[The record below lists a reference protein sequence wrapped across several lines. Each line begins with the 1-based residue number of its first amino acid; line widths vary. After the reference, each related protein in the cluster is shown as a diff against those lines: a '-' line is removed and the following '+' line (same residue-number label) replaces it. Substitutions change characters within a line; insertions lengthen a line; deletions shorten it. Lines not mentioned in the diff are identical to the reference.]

1 MYRTELSIRIL
12 HALMMISAT
21 NISASAQGW
30 DGPKCRE
37 VVMTGNEYKFN
48 AHSID
53 EMIAAIES
61 TDIDHPNGRV
71 VRSPWEMGMIP
82 NLAARKLGYQF
93 QIKMIHAWANH
104 QRMEKYEPYYTALQ
118 SVQSVLR
125 EDESALSKLPISD
138 SQLDLLVSQPWG
150 DRPELQNVGLIEELG
165 LCAYY
170 APKKAVGCYQA
181 LKKILEDMA
190 PVENITARREI
201 YEVLTEE
208 SYRQPLTRLAQ
219 EYITLIEKMEQPSK
233 TAVQGAGKK
242 EIGNPGWFG
251 IENRRL
257 DEDLKRVFGGNDLR
271 TWKVLAVLAAR
282 GANFYK
288 LYGYATRQN
297 FPVIAALGVIS
308 SAALY
313 FDQLTPGGRFS
324 FPRGTKVDCDSG
336 KSYHFWMAAYLSKQ
350 YGSRWAAYL
359 SSVAYQM
366 RSDTE
371 FRKPE
376 RAFTEKWNSIA
387 NQKIRL
393 DLAYSASGAIYGER
407 FQGSKSFN
415 FDIDETLTILENGS
429 EKLTPL
435 SREESVGIWKDS
447 PFMAFLRWNRIFHP
461 EKAFE

>member
-1 MYRTELSIRIL
+1 MIL
-12 HALMMISAT
+12 HALMMISAI

-37 VVMTGNEYKFN
+37 IVMAGNEYKFN
-48 AHSID
+48 AKSID
-53 EMIAAIES
+53 EMLAAIES
-61 TDIDHPNGRV
+61 TDIDRPQGKV

-82 NLAARKLGYQF
+82 NRAARKLGYQF
-93 QIKMIHAWANH
+93 QIKMIDAWSKH
-104 QRMEKYEPYYTALQ
+104 QRMEKYEPYSVALQ
-118 SVQSVLR
+118 SVQAILR
-125 EDESALSKLPISD
+125 EDANSLSRLPIID
-138 SQLDLLVSQPWG
+138 SQLDLLASQSFG
-150 DRPELQNVGLIEELG
+150 DRRDLQNVGVIEELG

-170 APKKAVGCYQA
+170 SVKNAMTCYSA

-190 PVENITARREI
+190 PVENITARQEI
-201 YEVLTEE
+201 HQVLTEE
-208 SYRQPLTRLAQ
+208 TYRQPLTRLAQ
-219 EYITLIEKMEQPSK
+219 EYIALIERIDGSTGSAK
-233 TAVQGAGKK
+233 
-242 EIGNPGWFG
+242 PGVSPDQSEKIRLFG
-251 IENRRL
+251 LQNRRL
-257 DEDLKRVFGGNDLR
+257 DEDLKRVFGADDDR

-288 LYGYATRQN
+288 LYGYATRRS

-313 FDQLTPGGRFS
+313 FDQLTPEGRFS

-336 KSYHFWMAAYLSKQ
+336 KSYHFWMAAYLSNQ

-376 RAFTEKWNSIA
+376 RAFMEKWDSIA

-393 DLAYSASGAIYGER
+393 DLAYSASGAIYGDQSR
-407 FQGSKSFN
+407 NQKSFH
-415 FDIDETLTILENGS
+415 FDIDEILSILENGS
-429 EKLTPL
+429 EKLAPL
-435 SREESVGIWKDS
+435 SRKDSVGIWKDS
-447 PFMAFLRWNRIFHP
+447 PVSAFMRWNRIFHP